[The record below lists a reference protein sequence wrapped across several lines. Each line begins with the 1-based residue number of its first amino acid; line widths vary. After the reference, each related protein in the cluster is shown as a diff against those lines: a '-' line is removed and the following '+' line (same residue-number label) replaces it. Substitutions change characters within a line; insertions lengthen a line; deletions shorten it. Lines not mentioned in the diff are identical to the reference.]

1 MSEACRKLVVCDKVV
16 PCKSAFKQRGS
27 KRPNH
32 GCWKPTNQNRFQRCS
47 SYMLVGLRVVAKR
60 TAVGDWRLGNQL
72 SGSHLQNRVNSISQ
86 SMMLSTVLFRTTYTL
101 TRTIIQV
108 ELLWILL
115 GLNHLLSFRI
125 ARILETNSLIT
136 VKWLPQVKTSLLHVC
151 FISQVLSLRQADLS
165 TLTSGYVINLI
176 ASDLQRFDLTVLSFV
191 LLTQALFE
199 ILSVSIFMF
208 YLFGWKP
215 LTGVMFLLTLTIYYG
230 VMGRVCTAL
239 RSKISK
245 VADHRVNIMNS
256 IIAGIRTVKMY
267 AWEYPF
273 MERILRIRR

>member
-1 MSEACRKLVVCDKVV
+1 
-16 PCKSAFKQRGS
+16 
-27 KRPNH
+27 
-32 GCWKPTNQNRFQRCS
+32 
-47 SYMLVGLRVVAKR
+47 
-60 TAVGDWRLGNQL
+60 
-72 SGSHLQNRVNSISQ
+72 
-86 SMMLSTVLFRTTYTL
+86 
-101 TRTIIQV
+101 
-108 ELLWILL
+108 
-115 GLNHLLSFRI
+115 
-125 ARILETNSLIT
+125 
-136 VKWLPQVKTSLLHVC
+136 
-151 FISQVLSLRQADLS
+151 
-165 TLTSGYVINLI
+165 
-176 ASDLQRFDLTVLSFV
+176 
-191 LLTQALFE
+191 
-199 ILSVSIFMF
+199 MF